1 MEKEKFLEKWGYQP
15 ATGLEGAMIDVK
27 AQLEKDLDD
36 LELTDQVLEKMALLH
51 YPEIGHRVYQI
62 YIADLKEKRDKSL
75 ILSRQTNRNL

>member
-1 MEKEKFLEKWGYQP
+1 MTREKFLEKWGYQP
-15 ATGLEGAMIDVK
+15 ATGLEGAMIDAK

-51 YPEIGHRVYQI
+51 YPKIGHRVYQI